1 MKKKCICC
9 GIEKDISEYYSHPRT
24 ADGHLNKCKECCKKQ
39 NKDNREKHLEY
50 YREYDRN
57 RKAKA
62 NYTSGGMNMFE
73 KEAEDSFKCKKV
85 LYKWETDK
93 HSYIDGF
100 KDGAE
105 FGYNKANEWHN
116 LQENPTDLPKC
127 EENEQI
133 IFYVKEWIESI
144 QKYRTHYC
152 LGFYKKAFLHDDVKV
167 FVEKS
172 RGYENEHLPISV
184 LRWRKLEKWESE

>member
-9 GIEKDISEYYSHPRT
+9 GMEKDISEYYSHPRT

-62 NYTSGGMNMFE
+62 NDTSGGMNMFE
-73 KEAEDSFKCKKV
+73 KEAEDSFNCKKV

-144 QKYRTHYC
+144 QKYRTNYC

>member
-1 MKKKCICC
+1 
-9 GIEKDISEYYSHPRT
+9 
-24 ADGHLNKCKECCKKQ
+24 
-39 NKDNREKHLEY
+39 
-50 YREYDRN
+50 
-57 RKAKA
+57 
-62 NYTSGGMNMFE
+62 MFE
-73 KEAEDSFKCKKV
+73 KEAEDNKPPYAFCAFNTKCELWK
-85 LYKWETDK
+85 
-93 HSYIDGF
+93 DGF
-100 KDGAE
+100 QKGAE

-133 IFYVKEWIESI
+133 IFYVKEWFESI

-152 LGFYKKAFLHDDVKV
+152 LGFYRKAFLNESVKL

-184 LRWRKLEKWESE
+184 LRWRELEKWESE

>member
-1 MKKKCICC
+1 
-9 GIEKDISEYYSHPRT
+9 
-24 ADGHLNKCKECCKKQ
+24 
-39 NKDNREKHLEY
+39 
-50 YREYDRN
+50 
-57 RKAKA
+57 
-62 NYTSGGMNMFE
+62 MFE
-73 KEAEDSFKCKKV
+73 KEAEKWTIDYVCKDCSR
-85 LYKWETDK
+85 YKECKSKEHCTC
-93 HSYIDGF
+93 
-100 KDGAE
+100 KDCSKEKWQNGAE
-105 FGYNKANEWHN
+105 FVYNKANEWHN